1 MVLLGRIYRY
11 GLSEEKVSQITWDI
25 KSNRGPDIQYDFL
38 PTQKKKTPISGK
50 SSISIIAAMN
60 LCPKGALLL
69 PPTIMSSLMSLLT
82 CRRIVN
88 NQDLPL
94 IHFKDFDIGMGNRGN
109 PILFRNCK
117 NLSDANNRI
126 ANQIY
131 NNLEM
136 ESPKMFVHET
146 SGVDAQRMPNGTTA
160 IEWHGNI
167 KPTIET
173 SSDEYL
179 FDL

>member
-1 MVLLGRIYRY
+1 MNPLR
-11 GLSEEKVSQITWDI
+11 
-25 KSNRGPDIQYDFL
+25 L
-38 PTQKKKTPISGK
+38 PT
-50 SSISIIAAMN
+50 II
-60 LCPKGALLL
+60 
-69 PPTIMSSLMSLLT
+69 
-82 CRRIVN
+82 N

-94 IHFKDFDIGMGNRGN
+94 IHFKDLDLGMGNRGL

-117 NLSDANNRI
+117 NLTDANNRI

-160 IEWHGNI
+160 IEWHGHI

-173 SSDEYL
+173 PTTNTSSIFNFWTGIQKSDGSSR
-179 FDL
+179 FTKSSS